1 VFVLL
6 PAACS
11 AAVTPAPEVLVQRY
25 VAASRGINMRGK
37 VLDVHPSVGSVHTT
51 MRKIVRRS
59 DGKSLSIFEAP
70 ASQKGV
76 IVADDGV
83 WISRYEPAQR
93 IVRKKRCLERLPQ
106 DGVQRLAR
114 LILRN
119 YEVETEGMETVAGR
133 SCYRVRFEPR
143 DRKDHTI
150 RIWVDKAT
158 GAELRRDELD
168 HSGSTISI
176 SLFTSVAFPTRVT
189 DAEVTP
195 RFPAKVR
202 VITMSRSGV
211 HTDVGS
217 LTRAAG
223 FPIRVPLLTPVG
235 FAFVAGTAA
244 DIAGR
249 KSAFLRYTDGLSD
262 MTIIETPVPGRGASR
277 TRVARVT
284 PRPYGETEV
293 DYALDDLQVVLIGRS
308 DAREMI
314 AAAESMDQR
323 IERRWRQDVA
333 RAFNGRSEAV
343 GSMRNRG
350 LTGDVVVALLA
361 VSVHSGKPPST
372 VMASY
377 LDTHSW
383 QDLARRWHVPETVVQ
398 RHIHTLRAR
407 L

>member
-1 VFVLL
+1 
-6 PAACS
+6 
-11 AAVTPAPEVLVQRY
+11 
-25 VAASRGINMRGK
+25 MRGK
-37 VLDVHPSVGSVHTT
+37 VLDVHPTVGSVRTT
-51 MRKIVRRS
+51 MRKVVRRS

-83 WISRYEPAQR
+83 WTSRFEPAGR
-93 IVRKKRCLERLPQ
+93 IVRKKRSLERLPQ
-106 DGVQRLAR
+106 NGGQRLVR

-119 YEVETEGMETVAGR
+119 YAVKIEGIETVAGR
-133 SCYRVRFEPR
+133 SCYRLRFEPR
-143 DRKDHTI
+143 DRKDRTI
-150 RIWVDKAT
+150 RIWADKAT

-168 HSGSTISI
+168 HAGSTISI
-176 SLFTSVAFPTRVT
+176 SLFTSVAFPSNIS
-189 DAEVTP
+189 DAEVIP
-195 RFPAKVR
+195 RFPPKVR
-202 VITMSRSGV
+202 VINMSRSSV
-211 HTDVGS
+211 HTDVVG

-223 FPIRVPLLTPVG
+223 FPVRVPLLTPAG
-235 FAFVAGTAA
+235 FEFAAGTAA

-262 MTIIETPVPGRGASR
+262 MTIIETPMPGRGASR
-277 TRVARVT
+277 PRGARVT
-284 PRPYGETEV
+284 ARPYGEVEV
-293 DYALDDLQVVLIGRS
+293 DYALEDLQVVLIGRS
-308 DAREMI
+308 DPREMI

-372 VMASY
+372 VMTSY

-398 RHIHTLRAR
+398 RHIQTLRAR